1 MMGENMS
8 TPHGAIQPPAP
19 PLELDRP
26 WERAAAAFF
35 KEGFSFG
42 SLIPT
47 SWFYGAMDIPHLGEG
62 PDMAASEYSKCQ
74 LDFLTNFKRL
84 EHYLIANHNM
94 HLRNIRREGYEVVR
108 PEIQTLWA
116 IKEGE
121 RDLSK
126 ALQSMAVRLKNI
138 ETSALTD
145 KEKADNNEAL
155 GRLAFF
161 RRETRKALL

>member
-1 MMGENMS
+1 MMSEN
-8 TPHGAIQPPAP
+8 TLTQRGTIQPPAP
-19 PLELDRP
+19 PLELDKP
-26 WERAAAAFF
+26 WERAVAAFF
-35 KEGFSFG
+35 KEGFTFG

-47 SWFYGAMDIPHLGEG
+47 SWFYSVMDIPFLEEQPG
-62 PDMAASEYSKCQ
+62 MAASEYTKCQ
-74 LDFLTNFKRL
+74 LDFLANFKRL
-84 EHYLIANHNM
+84 EYYLIANHNM
-94 HLRNIRREGYEVVR
+94 HLRNVRREGYEVVR

-121 RDLSK
+121 RELSK